1 MGYLTKDCF
10 LCIVVVLA
18 VAKLFSQYHL
28 NYRCLELR
36 IMTTLFPELQ
46 SQIARAIKA
55 IPIDHREQP
64 VLGAV
69 VADPTVAFIHL

>member
-1 MGYLTKDCF
+1 
-10 LCIVVVLA
+10 
-18 VAKLFSQYHL
+18 
-28 NYRCLELR
+28 
-36 IMTTLFPELQ
+36 MTTLFPELQ
-46 SQIARAIKA
+46 SQIARAIEA